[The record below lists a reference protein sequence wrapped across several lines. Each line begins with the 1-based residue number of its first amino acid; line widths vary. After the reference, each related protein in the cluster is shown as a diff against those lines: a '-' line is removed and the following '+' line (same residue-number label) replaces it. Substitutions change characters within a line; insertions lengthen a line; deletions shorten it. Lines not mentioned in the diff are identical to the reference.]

1 MISEIKIDDDFP
13 IANFVIDGYNTPY
26 REDIPSS
33 LTLREK
39 CSNTEFSLVRIFLYL
54 DWIRRFTE

>member
-26 REDIPSS
+26 REDIPSY

-54 DWIRRFTE
+54 D